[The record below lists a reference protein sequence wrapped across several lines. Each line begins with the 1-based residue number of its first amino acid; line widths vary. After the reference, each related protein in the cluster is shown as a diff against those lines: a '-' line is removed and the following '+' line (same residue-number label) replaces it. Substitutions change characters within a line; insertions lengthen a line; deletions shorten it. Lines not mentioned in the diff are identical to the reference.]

1 MKLYLEKFISATHNV
16 MQGPDS
22 AIQTSRFAL
31 MLMFVGTLI
40 IPLIII
46 GTSGSVVV
54 GAAFLFTI
62 AIVILTFY
70 RLDWGFILWLG
81 LVLVSDNYEI
91 PGFHPITYSTNY
103 LMTLNVT
110 FPGLGFGVLAPVELH
125 FLLFLFIF
133 IIVGMLKKNIKKRE
147 NPILVPAVLFFG
159 WIIVSLL
166 YGKSRGGDI
175 QMGGW
180 EIRALIFFALTFFVA
195 RYIITTK
202 EQIKNLVWM
211 CIAMI
216 SVKAFQAVDRFI
228 SMGFDFGGRRALAN
242 HEDPVFAVTIFL
254 LLFGLL
260 YFKGYPLQKKI
271 LLYLLPILFLGF
283 YVANRRATY
292 ASFGICLITF
302 ILILSVTERKRL
314 MKGLLIFTFFFSI
327 YLVAYWDSYG
337 RLAVVAQAVK
347 STMFSHDK
355 EMTRGSDYSSG
366 LARDHENYN
375 LAVTIKNAPI
385 MGIGFGNKHEWAIR
399 AYGEYALKGYIT
411 HNQILWLLTKT
422 GSIGFFFFLLF
433 LNLIVMHGAYTFSK
447 LTDPYLKAVCVM
459 CIIVVINQIVVSYVD
474 MQLTFYRNMIYLGT
488 LSGLIPNIGR
498 IDRELILLQ
507 KSND

>member
-202 EQIKNLVWM
+202 EQIKNL
-211 CIAMI
+211 
-216 SVKAFQAVDRFI
+216 
-228 SMGFDFGGRRALAN
+228 
-242 HEDPVFAVTIFL
+242 
-254 LLFGLL
+254 
-260 YFKGYPLQKKI
+260 
-271 LLYLLPILFLGF
+271 
-283 YVANRRATY
+283 
-292 ASFGICLITF
+292 
-302 ILILSVTERKRL
+302 
-314 MKGLLIFTFFFSI
+314 
-327 YLVAYWDSYG
+327 
-337 RLAVVAQAVK
+337 
-347 STMFSHDK
+347 
-355 EMTRGSDYSSG
+355 
-366 LARDHENYN
+366 
-375 LAVTIKNAPI
+375 
-385 MGIGFGNKHEWAIR
+385 
-399 AYGEYALKGYIT
+399 
-411 HNQILWLLTKT
+411 
-422 GSIGFFFFLLF
+422 
-433 LNLIVMHGAYTFSK
+433 
-447 LTDPYLKAVCVM
+447 
-459 CIIVVINQIVVSYVD
+459 
-474 MQLTFYRNMIYLGT
+474 
-488 LSGLIPNIGR
+488 
-498 IDRELILLQ
+498 
-507 KSND
+507 